1 MYVLNYLLRSASSVL
16 CWCFSAN
23 MFHIHIY
30 VCGGSSVDLEKVN
43 VYWDMNC
50 SLIIHNMLIIVGTCP
65 LHF

>member
-1 MYVLNYLLRSASSVL
+1 MYLITYLDRHHRYYAGVLVQT
-16 CWCFSAN
+16 CF
-23 MFHIHIY
+23 IYIY
-30 VCGGSSVDLEKVN
+30 VCSGSSVDLEKVN